1 MGRSPKT
8 EGATACRRSQF
19 RTVAFSGIVTSLTRP
34 VSAASGRDQ
43 FRTGIFSKSLLPLQ
57 SPVSAAS
64 GRDQFRTGIFCDSL
78 LPLQSPVTIPGKNE
92 AQTKAPLV
100 KGGCLGTAEAGGFR
114 RLAGVHIGLFYR
126 KVPAVNPS
134 VTPSACQLPFARE
147 PVGSADTGLFQAF
160 NRQRG
165 IKTPPKSYKSKT
177 GAEAETPH
185 PSQSEG
191 SIFRWFL
198 PGDSQGGNNSSGSE
212 LFPP

>member
-34 VSAASGRDQ
+34 VSAASARDQ

-64 GRDQFRTGIFCDSL
+64 GRGQFRTGIFCDSL

-114 RLAGVHIGLFYR
+114 RLAGVHIGWCFCESPHCESLSHAYG
-126 KVPAVNPS
+126 VPA
-134 VTPSACQLPFARE
+134 PFSKGAFLR
-147 PVGSADTGLFQAF
+147 PVSFYGAIAGLFRAF

-165 IKTPPKSYKSKT
+165 IKTP
-177 GAEAETPH
+177 
-185 PSQSEG
+185 
-191 SIFRWFL
+191 
-198 PGDSQGGNNSSGSE
+198 
-212 LFPP
+212 